1 VTAQAEKRETEEQ
14 MGFSKTQLKSKTK
27 GPKMKTIYTKA
38 QQYLCILVL
47 GLATAS
53 QTVVAK
59 EMSAFDLA
67 KEGNRY
73 IGEQSKDKIVQ
84 IRSEKSVGTLTPDL
98 WHVVY
103 YDPDAALKAVEVK
116 FGAGKKMEV
125 KRPVRLLE
133 PITRANE
140 PLLKEKLKIDSDKA
154 LDIASKEPVLGKL
167 TLKASRMVLERRGFD
182 DAAPVWKIQLWA
194 RLSNPADSVDIGEV
208 VLSAEDGTV
217 LKSDLHPDRVN

>member
-1 VTAQAEKRETEEQ
+1 
-14 MGFSKTQLKSKTK
+14 MK
-27 GPKMKTIYTKA
+27 GPKMKTIYPNGSYCLFA
-38 QQYLCILVL
+38 
-47 GLATAS
+47 LALSLAAIS
-53 QTVVAK
+53 QGAVAK

-84 IRSEKSVGTLTPDL
+84 IRSEKSVGTTTPDI
-98 WHVVY
+98 WYVVY

-167 TLKASRMVLERRGFD
+167 MLKASRMLLERRGFD
-182 DAAPVWKIQLWA
+182 DATPVWKIQLWA
-194 RLSNPADSVDIGEV
+194 AKFINPADSVDLGEV

>member
-1 VTAQAEKRETEEQ
+1 
-14 MGFSKTQLKSKTK
+14 
-27 GPKMKTIYTKA
+27 MKTIYTKA